1 MKSKN
6 LKKSAVALIVISLVC
21 KLIGMLRDIVLS
33 YYYGTTATTDAYMIA
48 VSVPTLIFYFV
59 GHSISTAYLPMF
71 NQIRKQKGE
80 GKALDYTNNLTCIC
94 LIIVTVLVAA
104 LLIFTGPILKLFA
117 PGFDKDTMALTIRLV
132 RLCAASLYFM
142 TLVSI
147 WTGYLQA
154 NSSFAVPGAISLAR
168 NSIIIAS
175 IVAAARFGIGYLGIG
190 LLLAY
195 VAECALLLPFAIKA
209 KYRPKLTVR
218 FREKEVSETLYLVLP
233 ILVGV
238 GVSQI
243 NKMIDK
249 SIAST
254 MTDGAVSALGYASV
268 INNAVQEILVTG
280 VITILFAHC
289 AELVAKGQHEK
300 VKSRLS
306 STIDMLAFL
315 LLPATAGVIVLA
327 REIVSIIFLRGSFDA
342 TSLRLTTGALRLYS
356 CGITFLAVRDTL
368 VKLFYAYKDTKTT
381 TITSI
386 IAIAIN
392 IGLNFLL
399 SHFFGINGLAAATSI
414 AAAIQCITLYILLRR
429 KIGDFGFKN
438 STVNLLKSVVASLA
452 MALLL
457 LLLRRLGLVA
467 QLPGLVFL
475 GLMVVIGLT
484 GYLLVA
490 LLLGSQPMRDLLQML
505 KRKKRTAK
513 SNGAASNL
521 KEGRENA
528 DMLTAQNEGL
538 RLLVR
543 SAILQKPEKLPE
555 GFSLAKARAT
565 INSQQITSIVLDGA
579 VQCGILK
586 TDPAMSA
593 LIERSCVLYAH
604 SSRQMSEIET
614 LCRAFET
621 EKVDYLLLKGINLKA
636 LYAEPHLREMSDA
649 DILIRME
656 QYDKIKPIMK
666 ACGFAR
672 GQESDHELHWD
683 KPGLHV
689 ELHKRLIPSNNKLFS
704 AYYEDIWQRVRP
716 ISEDSTR
723 YEMSKEDELIFY
735 VSHFAKHYRDGG
747 IGTKHLIDLWYFL
760 QANPSLDSDYLSL
773 ELEKISLKQ
782 FYENLCKTL
791 QVWFGDEAFTP
802 ATEAISGVI
811 LNSGAYGNER
821 AQYIAAAAHYSSAKG
836 STKKGRRKRILY
848 LFFPSYK
855 TMCRLY
861 PVTKAVPILLPFMW
875 VWRWISTLLF
885 KRKKVKT
892 RYQETKTVTPE
903 VIEYY
908 QKQLE
913 TVGLSFDEQ
922 SSAD

>member
-21 KLIGMLRDIVLS
+21 KLIGMLRDVVLS

-94 LIIVTVLVAA
+94 LLIVTVLVAA
-104 LLIFTGPILKLFA
+104 LMIFTGPILKLFA

-154 NSSFAVPGAISLAR
+154 NSSFAVPGAISFAR
-168 NSIIIAS
+168 NVIIIAS
-175 IVAAARFGIGYLGIG
+175 IVAAAKLGVSFLGIG

-195 VAECALLLPFAIKA
+195 VAECLLLLPFALKA

-218 FREKEVSETLYLVLP
+218 LREKEVGETLYLVVP
-233 ILVGV
+233 ILIGV

-254 MTDGAVSALGYASV
+254 LTDGAVSALGYASV

-289 AELVAKGQHEK
+289 AELVAQGQHER
-300 VKSRLS
+300 VKGRLS
-306 STIDMLAFL
+306 STIDTLVFL

-327 REIVSIIFLRGSFDA
+327 RQIVSIIFLRGSFDA
-342 TSLRLTTGALRLYS
+342 TSLKLTTGALRLYS
-356 CGITFLAVRDTL
+356 CGLVFLAVRDTL

-392 IGLNFLL
+392 VGLNFLL
-399 SHFFGINGLAAATSI
+399 SHFFSINGLAAATSI
-414 AAAIQCITLYILLRR
+414 AAAVQCITLYFLLRR
-429 KIGDFGFKN
+429 KIGDFGFK
-438 STVNLLKSVVASLA
+438 KSLVSLFKTAIASLA
-452 MALLL
+452 MVLLL
-457 LLLRRLGLVA
+457 MLLRRLGVFA
-467 QLPGLVFL
+467 KLPGLIFL
-475 GLMVVIGLT
+475 GLMVVIGLAC
-484 GYLLVA
+484 YLLVA
-490 LLLGSQPMRDLLQML
+490 LLLRTQPLLDLLQML
-505 KRKKRTAK
+505 KRKNRTAK
-513 SNGAASNL
+513 NSGASQNL
-521 KEGRENA
+521 KEGRENT

-543 SAILQKPEKLPE
+543 SAILQTTETLPE
-555 GFSLAKARAT
+555 GFSLTKAKPT
-565 INSQQITSIVLDGA
+565 INSQQITSIALEGA
-579 VQCGILK
+579 IRCGIPQS
-586 TDPAMSA
+586 DPAMGA
-593 LIERSCVLYAH
+593 LIERSCVLFSL
-604 SSRQMSEIET
+604 SSRQMSEIDA
-614 LCRAFET
+614 LCKAFEA
-621 EKVDYLLLKGINLKA
+621 EKIDYLLLKGINLKA

-649 DILIRME
+649 DILIRVE

-666 ACGFAR
+666 TLGFAR
-672 GQESDHELHWD
+672 GQESDHELHWE
-683 KPGLHV
+683 KAGLHV
-689 ELHKRLIPSNNKLFS
+689 ELHKRLIPSNNKRFS
-704 AYYEDIWQRVRP
+704 AYYENIWQRVKP
-716 ISEDSTR
+716 ASENSTR
-723 YEMSKEDELIFY
+723 YEMTKEDELIFY

-747 IGTKHLIDLWYFL
+747 IGTKHLTDLWYFL
-760 QANPSLDSDYLSL
+760 QANPSLDADYLNS
-773 ELEKISLKQ
+773 ELEKLSLRQ
-782 FYENLCKTL
+782 FYENLCQTL
-791 QVWFGDEAFTP
+791 QVWFGEEAFTP
-802 ATEAISGVI
+802 VTQTISNVI
-811 LNSGAYGNER
+811 LTSGAYGNER
-821 AQYIAAAAHYSSAKG
+821 AQYIASAAHYSSAKG
-836 STKKGRRKRILY
+836 STKKGRRKRVLY

-855 TMCRLY
+855 TMCRMY
-861 PVTKAVPILLPFMW
+861 PVVKKVPILLPIMW

-903 VIEYY
+903 VIEAY

-913 TVGLSFDEQ
+913 AVGLSFDEQ
-922 SSAD
+922 APAD

>member
-21 KLIGMLRDIVLS
+21 KLIGMLRDVVLG
-33 YYYGTTATTDAYMIA
+33 YYYGTSATTDAYMIA

-59 GHSISTAYLPMF
+59 GHSIGTAYLPMF

-80 GKALDYTNNLTCIC
+80 EKALDYTNNLTCIC
-94 LIIVTVLVAA
+94 LLIVTVLVAV

-117 PGFDKDTMALTIRLV
+117 PGFDQDTMALTIRLV

-168 NSIIIAS
+168 NVIIIAS
-175 IVAAARFGIGYLGIG
+175 IVAAAKFGVAYLGIG
-190 LLLAY
+190 LLFAY

-218 FREKEVSETLYLVLP
+218 LREKEVSETLYLILP
-233 ILVGV
+233 ILIGV

-254 MTDGAVSALGYASV
+254 LTEGAVSALGYASV
-268 INNAVQEILVTG
+268 INTAVQEVLVTG
-280 VITILFAHC
+280 IITILFAHC
-289 AELVAKGQHEK
+289 AELVAQGQHEK

-306 STIDMLAFL
+306 ATLDMLCFV

-327 REIVSIIFLRGSFDA
+327 REIVTNFFCRGSFDA
-342 TSLRLTTGALRLYS
+342 TSVAMTTGALRLYS
-356 CGITFLAVRDTL
+356 CGLVFLAVRDTL

-381 TITSI
+381 TITSV

-399 SHFFGINGLAAATSI
+399 AHFFGINGLAAATSV
-414 AAAIQCITLYILLRR
+414 AAAVQCIALYFLLRR
-429 KIGDFGFKN
+429 KIGDYGFKK
-438 STVNLLKSVVASLA
+438 STVSLIKSVIASLA
-452 MALLL
+452 MVLLL
-457 LLLRRLGLVA
+457 IALRRLGVFNK
-467 QLPGLVFL
+467 LPGLVFL
-475 GLMVVIGLT
+475 GLMVIIGLAC
-484 GYLLVA
+484 YLLVA
-490 LLLGSQPMRDLLQML
+490 WLIRTQPMLDLLQML

-513 SNGAASNL
+513 GSIAATNL

-528 DMLTAQNEGL
+528 NMLTAQNEGL

-543 SAILQKPEKLPE
+543 SAILQKPETLPE
-555 GFSLAKARAT
+555 GFSLSKARST
-565 INSQQITSIVLDGA
+565 INSQQITSIALEGA
-579 VQCGILK
+579 IQCGIPQS
-586 TDPAMSA
+586 DPAMGA
-593 LIERSCVLYAH
+593 LIERSCVLYSL
-604 SSRQMSEIET
+604 SSQQMSEIEA
-614 LCRAFET
+614 LCKAFEA
-621 EKVDYLLLKGINLKA
+621 EKIDYLLLKGINLKA
-636 LYAEPHLREMSDA
+636 LYSEPHLREMSDA
-649 DILIRME
+649 DILIRLE

-672 GQESDHELHWD
+672 GQESDHELHWE
-683 KPGLHV
+683 KTGLHV
-689 ELHKRLIPSNNKLFS
+689 ELHKRLIPTNNKRFS

-716 ISEDSTR
+716 VSEESTR
-723 YEMSKEDELIFY
+723 YEMTKEDELIFY

-760 QANPSLDSDYLSL
+760 QANPALDSDYLNA
-773 ELEKISLKQ
+773 ELEKLSLKQ
-782 FYENLCKTL
+782 FYENLRQTL
-791 QVWFGDEAFTP
+791 QVWFGSEAFTP
-802 ATEAISGVI
+802 VTETISSVI

-903 VIEYY
+903 VIEDY

-913 TVGLSFDEQ
+913 AVGLSFDEQ